1 MTKRARPHFRLSEY
15 PSGDIF
21 IVLEQ
26 FDGEQLELTKRTIG
40 FDLPSGTKMD
50 EAERIRKVLSEK
62 LVFVTET

>member
-26 FDGEQLELTKRTIG
+26 LDGDQLEFTKRTIG
-40 FDLPSGTKMD
+40 FDLPSGTKME
-50 EAERIRKVLSEK
+50 EAERIRHMMSEK

>member
-15 PSGDIF
+15 PSGDLF

-26 FDGEQLELTKRTIG
+26 FDGDKLELTKRLIG
-40 FDLPSGTKMD
+40 FDLPSGMKPD
-50 EAERIRKVLSEK
+50 KAEAVRKFLSDN